1 MNITKHKYAF
11 VALAAFSLAALLP
24 TEAGYYWLLS
34 GDLKPNAGQ
43 RSDLNGNGLGCWLEL
58 TNDTAG
64 VDYKPVKIYDI
75 RRKTGGGTDLV
86 KYSDNAGQIPFDG
99 CRYGEAVVDFTLPI
113 RGADGTSYRLTAI
126 NSYAFQEN
134 YYVGK
139 VVLTNS
145 LEYIG
150 HRAFRNCGYL
160 QTVVMPDPATWKPEY
175 IGKNSDGGRVFE
187 GCSRLSSAIAW
198 PDNLDEVPAYTFS
211 GDSALKGFSGRG
223 VTKYQGGAFHSVP
236 TSFYLEMSEADT
248 ITFPSEKPLNNDGR
262 PYVIVWHGTPPS
274 TNDYFSKN
282 GDSFMKR
289 SGTSRV
295 HYIPYDATQEGGVPA
310 RWAAYKPAFETE
322 TSGNSLTFPVYDPA
336 TRTQTDGSWYINGRA
351 NSADKVRFWFPDEQ
365 AALLMK

>member
-11 VALAAFSLAALLP
+11 AALAAFSLAALLP
-24 TEAGYYWLLS
+24 TEAEYYWLLS

-126 NSYAFQEN
+126 NSNAFQEN
-134 YYVGK
+134 SYIGK

-150 HRAFRNCGYL
+150 HRAFRNCKYL
-160 QTVVMPDPATWKPEY
+160 RTIVMPDPATWMPEY

-187 GCSRLSSAIAW
+187 GCERLSCAIAW

-211 GDSALKGFSGRG
+211 GDGALKGFSGKG

-236 TSFYLEMSEADT
+236 TTFYLEMSEAAT
-248 ITFPSEKPLNNDGR
+248 ISFAGEAINTDGS
-262 PYVIVWHGTPPS
+262 PHVIVWHETPPS
-274 TNDYFSKN
+274 VNDYFSKN
-282 GDSFMKR
+282 GNSFMKR

-310 RWAAYKPAFETE
+310 RWAAYRPEFEAE

-365 AALLMK
+365 AALMMK